1 MTRFSFLSVIGHAVR
16 AVQSSAVSHTQRG
29 AGGDNKR
36 SLDAATGG
44 RRAGGLGTMGPVNS
58 EVSAGH
64 ALVGSRAA
72 YQAVNNPWIS
82 NGVNNYV
89 TFLVGT
95 GPRPNARGVER
106 VQRRELHS
114 AFDRFEAQA
123 DFAGRTSFGGI
134 LAQVA
139 RDLVIHGEGLAIM
152 HNDADGLKVQTVPPE
167 HLDGAKTVMLGGGR
181 QIVQGVEFD
190 AAGRRVAYWIF
201 PDRPHSIFT
210 DHAPSI
216 RVDAADVLHVMHPIG
231 IGQVRGLSWLA
242 AAVLTANELDKLS
255 DALLVAAKMAAMNAA
270 FITDAS
276 DTGGEE
282 EVFDNPVWEPGAITR
297 LPLGTDV
304 KFSAPDQIKDAPALL
319 RMNLQAL
326 AAALGVPEF
335 LLSGDLSKA
344 NYSSLRAGLIPFR
357 ARVEQ
362 VQYNTLVPQF
372 LRPVWNRWLTLEI
385 LAGRIDADADT
396 PCDWIMPRPQQ
407 VDPKKD
413 LEATA
418 LALSLGLTS
427 RTQAINELGWNADDI
442 DDEIQADRDRESE
455 LGLEITAKG
464 KADAA

>member
-1 MTRFSFLSVIGHAVR
+1 MQSYSRQTLRFASRQFSRLLGLGQSGH
-16 AVQSSAVSHTQRG
+16 
-29 AGGDNKR
+29 KR

-106 VQRRELHS
+106 DQRRELHS
-114 AFDRFEAQA
+114 AFDRFEATA
-123 DFAGRTSFGGI
+123 DFSGRTSFGGV

-139 RDLVIHGEGLAIM
+139 RDLVIHGEGLAIL
-152 HNDADGLKVQTVPPE
+152 HNDADGLKIQTVPPD
-167 HLDGAKTVMLGGGR
+167 HLDGAKTIMLDGAR

-201 PDRPHSIFT
+201 PDRPHSIFS
-210 DHAPSI
+210 DHSPSI

-242 AAVLTANELDKLS
+242 AAVLTANELDQLS
-255 DALLVAAKMAAMNAA
+255 DALLVGAKMAAMNAA

-276 DTGGEE
+276 DSGDG
-282 EVFDNPVWEPGAITR
+282 DDILDDLSWEPGAIR
-297 LPLGTDV
+297 VLPNGKDI

-372 LRPVWNRWLTLEI
+372 LRPVWNRWLFLEI
-385 LAGRIDADADT
+385 LAGRIDANADT

-418 LALSLGLTS
+418 LAMSLGLTS

-442 DDEIQADRDRESE
+442 DDEIKADREREAE
-455 LGLEITAKG
+455 LGLNFTAKEN
-464 KADAA
+464 ADAA

>member
-1 MTRFSFLSVIGHAVR
+1 MTRFSFLNVIGNAVR
-16 AVQSSAVSHTQRG
+16 AVQSSATHTQRG
-29 AGGDNKR
+29 AGGDHKR

-44 RRAGGLGTMGPVNS
+44 RRAGGLGTMGPINA

-64 ALVGSRAA
+64 ALAGSRAA
-72 YQAVNNPWIS
+72 YLAVNNAWIS

-89 TFLVGT
+89 TFLAGT
-95 GPRPNARGVER
+95 GSRPNARGVDR

-114 AFDRFEAQA
+114 AFDRFSAQA
-123 DFAGRTSFGGI
+123 DHAGRTDFGGI
-134 LAQVA
+134 QAHIA
-139 RDLVIHGEGLAIM
+139 RDLVIYGEALAIL
-152 HNDADGLKVQTVPPE
+152 HNDADGLKVQTVPPD
-167 HLDGAKTVMLGGGR
+167 HLDGAKTIMLDGGR

-216 RVDAADVLHVMHPIG
+216 RVDAADVLYVMHPIG
-231 IGQVRGLSWLA
+231 TGQVRGLSWLA

-255 DALLVAAKMAAMNAA
+255 DALLVGAKMSAMTAGW
-270 FITDAS
+270 ITDAS
-276 DTGGEE
+276 DTGEGED
-282 EVFDNPVWEPGAITR
+282 VTDDLSWEPGAVRVLPHGKSIT
-297 LPLGTDV
+297 
-304 KFSAPDQIKDAPALL
+304 FSAPDQIKDAPALL

-385 LAGRIDADADT
+385 LAGRIEADADT

-442 DDEIQADRDRESE
+442 DEEIQADRDRESE
-455 LGLEITAKG
+455 LGLEFTAKG